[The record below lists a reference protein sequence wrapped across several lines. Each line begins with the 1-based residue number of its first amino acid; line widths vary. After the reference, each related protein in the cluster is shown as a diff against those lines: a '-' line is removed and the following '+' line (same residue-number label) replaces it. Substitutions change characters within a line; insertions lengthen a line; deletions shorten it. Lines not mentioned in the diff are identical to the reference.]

1 MMEVDCSAAYCRTM
15 MERTSTMT
23 ITPHG
28 QMEGESPA
36 GRANQTEQRR
46 RLYIII
52 VVRKACEGTC
62 RPADASE
69 PQEKVIVSQLDSQT
83 RE

>member
-1 MMEVDCSAAYCRTM
+1 M

-28 QMEGESPA
+28 QMEGESPV
-36 GRANQTEQRR
+36 GRANQTEQCGERR

-69 PQEKVIVSQLDSQT
+69 LQE
-83 RE
+83 